1 MIKMSAIAFIPA
13 RKNSKRLPGKNKKLL
28 NGIPLFQYT
37 VEAALKS
44 KCYQMVVL
52 TTDDKKIVEI
62 GKRIDGL
69 TVLTRPDKYAT
80 DDVRAKDVIL
90 YHLDRIDKK
99 FDYVSLLMPTS
110 PFRDAADIRKSFEI
124 LQQEDGESIASVVEY
139 DFHPK
144 VALRMMENRLCSYF
158 DKEFRWVRESEFDK
172 AYHLNGA
179 IFTSK
184 IKFLL
189 KTRSFVQ
196 NGTIPYL
203 MDTLKSLDIDEESDF
218 KYAEFILRGKLLW
231 SKL

>member
-1 MIKMSAIAFIPA
+1 MSAIAFIPA

-52 TTDDKKIVEI
+52 TTDDEKIVEI

-69 TVLTRPDKYAT
+69 TVLARPDEYAT

-110 PFRDAADIRKSFEI
+110 PFRDATDIRRTFEV
-124 LQQEDGESIASVVEY
+124 LQKESGESIASVVKY
-139 DFHPK
+139 DFHPEG
-144 VALRMMENRLCSYF
+144 ALRIMDNRLYSYF
-158 DKEFRWVRESEFDK
+158 HKEFRWIRENEFDK

-184 IKFLL
+184 TNLL
-189 KTRSFVQ
+189 TKTRSFVH

-203 MDTLKSLDIDEESDF
+203 MGPLKSLDIDEESDF
-218 KYAEFILRGKLLW
+218 IYAEFILREKLL
-231 SKL
+231 

>member
-1 MIKMSAIAFIPA
+1 MTKMSAIAFIPA

-62 GKRIDGL
+62 GKKIDGL
-69 TVLTRPDKYAT
+69 TVLVRPDEYAT

-90 YHLDRIDKK
+90 YHLDRIEER

-110 PFRDAADIRKSFEI
+110 PFRDATDIRKSFEI

-139 DFHPK
+139 DFHPEG
-144 VALRMMENRLCSYF
+144 ALKMMGNRLYSYF
-158 DKEFRWVRESEFDK
+158 DKDFRWVRENEFDK

-184 IKFLL
+184 TNLL
-189 KTRSFVQ
+189 KKTRSFVH
-196 NGTIPYL
+196 NGTVPYL
-203 MDTLKSLDIDEESDF
+203 MDSFKSMDIDEESNF
-218 KYAEFILRGKLLW
+218 IYADFILRKKIL
-231 SKL
+231 